1 MTSLISK
8 NLTELIDWAKNPS
21 KPKEKP
27 SLSDYVKEELKERE
41 PSITLHEKALKGF
54 MKTYRIE
61 AVQSYD
67 LQQFLDISYNLIV
80 STVNKELSEHKGLKI
95 KLIAHCEMVKTNIAT
110 GEHVYSDP
118 HFYSNVEVVL

>member
-1 MTSLISK
+1 M
-8 NLTELIDWAKNPS
+8 
-21 KPKEKP
+21 
-27 SLSDYVKEELKERE
+27 SDGYQKIKDKIMSFYETT

-67 LQQFLDISYNLIV
+67 LQQFLDITKNLIV

-110 GEHVYSDP
+110 GEHVYADP
-118 HFYSNVEVVL
+118 HFHSNVEVVLRSIKGGALHDQDGLVEELH